1 MPLDGSAARA
11 RDEIKSLRELTPQQW
26 KSGIAAW
33 LGWLFDGLDMH
44 LYILVAAPFV
54 AELIGVTDTRNEAV
68 GWYSSWIQAAFLVG
82 WALGGGVFGRL
93 GDRIGRSR
101 ALSLTILTYSLF
113 TGLAFFAQTW
123 WHLLFVR
130 FLAALGIGGEW
141 AVGASLLSET
151 WPRRWRPWIAAVLQS
166 GVNVGILLASCT
178 TFLLAGTRPRVV
190 FLVGVLPAL
199 LVYWIRR
206 DVPETDEWHTAK
218 REARDAAPGIADL
231 FRGEVR
237 YTAVLVI
244 LVCSISLT
252 AHWGFIFWYQQH
264 LRNLP
269 DVIGMSP
276 ARKTEIVSI
285 ANLLVMS
292 ASIFGNFLAA
302 ALARVIGYR
311 RSISLLCLGYFL
323 AMVATYSL
331 PLGHKPLLV
340 LLPVMGACSGLFALF
355 TMYLPPLFPVLLRT
369 TGAGFCYNIGRIAA
383 AGGTVIFGLF
393 STVGDYRIPLLG
405 AGTLFLPATL
415 IAWRL
420 PDLTNLDAET
430 ALEPEA
436 VTTLAE

>member
-1 MPLDGSAARA
+1 MTRDAAVA
-11 RDEIKSLRELTPQQW
+11 ADRDEIRSLRDLSPYQW

-44 LYILVAAPFV
+44 LYVLVAAPFV
-54 AELIGVTDTRNEAV
+54 AELVGVTDTRNEIV

-82 WALGGGVFGRL
+82 WALGGGFFGRI

-101 ALSLTILTYSLF
+101 ALCLTILTYALF

-123 WHLLFVR
+123 WQLLIVR

-166 GVNVGILLASCT
+166 GVNVGVLLASCAI
-178 TFLLAGTRPRVV
+178 FVLAGSSPRVV

-199 LVYWIRR
+199 LVLWIRR
-206 DVPETDEWHTAK
+206 EVPETEEWSTAK
-218 REARDAAPGIADL
+218 REARGNAPGIAEL

-237 YTAVLVI
+237 RTAVLVI
-244 LVCSISLT
+244 VVCSVSLT
-252 AHWGFIFWYQQH
+252 AHWAFIFWYQQH

-269 DVIGMSP
+269 DVIDLP
-276 ARKTEIVSI
+276 AARKNEIASI

-292 ASIFGNFLAA
+292 AAILGNFLAA
-302 ALARVIGYR
+302 AMARMMGYR
-311 RSISLLCLGYFL
+311 RSIAVLCLAYFL
-323 AMVATYSL
+323 SMAVTYSV
-331 PLGHKPLLV
+331 PRSYTV
-340 LLPVMGACSGLFALF
+340 LLALLPIMGASGGLFALF

-383 AGGTVIFGLF
+383 AVGTVVFGLF
-393 STVGDYRIPLLG
+393 TKVGDYRTALIC
-405 AGTLFLPATL
+405 AGSLFLPAA
-415 IAWRL
+415 IVAWWL
-420 PDLTNLDAET
+420 PELGDHDG
-430 ALEPEA
+430 
-436 VTTLAE
+436 